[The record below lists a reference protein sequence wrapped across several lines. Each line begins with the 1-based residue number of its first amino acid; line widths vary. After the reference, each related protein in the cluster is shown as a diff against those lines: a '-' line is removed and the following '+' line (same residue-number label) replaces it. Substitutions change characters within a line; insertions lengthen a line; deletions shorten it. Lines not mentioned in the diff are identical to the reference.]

1 MPIAAMSIPMSGPA
15 VPASQE
21 SPASQEGTAT
31 PRQTVERFLAAVV
44 SSSPGDIA
52 DCYAE
57 RVVIEMPFASGI
69 APERTETTREELRA
83 RFAAGATAR
92 RYTAL
97 RDVRVHETADPD
109 VIVLEYRI
117 DGTRLADGG
126 QFTMGF
132 AMVLT
137 FRGGLI
143 AHSRDYTDP
152 IAGARALGRLPE
164 LAATLTAST

>member
-1 MPIAAMSIPMSGPA
+1 MSIPVSGPPA
-15 VPASQE
+15 PASPAGQE
-21 SPASQEGTAT
+21 SPAT
-31 PRQTVERFLAAVV
+31 PRRTVERFLAAVV
-44 SSSPGDIA
+44 SPSPGDIA

-57 RVVIEMPFASGI
+57 RVVIEIPFASGI

-83 RFAAGATAR
+83 RFTAGAAAR

-164 LAATLTAST
+164 LAATLTANA